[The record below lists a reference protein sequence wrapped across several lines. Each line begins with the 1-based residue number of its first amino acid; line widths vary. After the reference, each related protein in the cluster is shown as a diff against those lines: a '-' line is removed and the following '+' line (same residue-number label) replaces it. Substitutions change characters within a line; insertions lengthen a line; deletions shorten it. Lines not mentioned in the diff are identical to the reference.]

1 MLLRKSGQSS
11 AARLQAQGPLL
22 VRCERAAP
30 ATSRGFRDTLELSH
44 TGTRPNLRLRIENIS
59 DPIVRNLRDRARDL
73 VRIAAYVY
81 AADTSVKRW
90 SPKDVFA
97 DSWVR
102 QFHFTI
108 PVLDIEYW
116 SASQATTLLR
126 DTLEFLTGDVL
137 SFEFARGSP
146 AQGQLY
152 LEFSEG
158 PTPPCD
164 LVTLVSGGLDSLA
177 AVIDQVHRE
186 GRKPVLVSHRSAPLL
201 DSRQKRLVEL
211 LRKRFVSWSLPQV
224 SIWVNRAGGRA
235 VEQTQRSR
243 AFLYL
248 SLATAVALELGIPE
262 VRICDNGI
270 VSLNLPRSGQN
281 VGTLMTRSTHPTFLR
296 RFQELVRDVFG
307 TDLRIA
313 NPFLF
318 QTKAE
323 VVGIVRDSGHA
334 ELIQEAVSC
343 SRTEGMTKMQ
353 PHCGTCSQCVDRR
366 FSTIIAGIEEHDLA
380 SRYQKDIFR
389 SPLVT
394 GEERTHA
401 ETYCRFAIQVAS
413 ETDDGFLVRFPEIHD
428 AVADIPGSTDEVA
441 GALVDLHRRHA
452 NAVLEVLRRQTD
464 RHWHE
469 FVAGRL
475 PESCLIAML
484 GRLDHLRNDRASY
497 ARRLGGLL
505 GQALPKA
512 FRSRPPTKE
521 SQVQDVTEAVFST
534 ALENIK
540 REVPQLP
547 FGAVT
552 TRPDFANLQDV
563 LFVEMKL
570 VTSKASL
577 RRVTT
582 EITSRIVIYRGQGAF
597 PLFVV
602 YDPRRMIQDDDAL
615 RRDVEHPEGVWVTV
629 AR

>member
-1 MLLRKSGQSS
+1 MRKSGRSS
-11 AARLQAQGPLL
+11 AARLQAHGPLL

-30 ATSRGFRDTLELSH
+30 TASHSFADTLDLSH
-44 TGTRPNLRLRIENIS
+44 TGTKANLRLRIENIT

-81 AADTSVKRW
+81 SADTSLKRW
-90 SPKDVFA
+90 TPKDVFA

-102 QFHFTI
+102 QLHFTI

-116 SASQATTLLR
+116 SAPQVATLLR
-126 DTLEFLTGDVL
+126 DTLELLTGDVFT
-137 SFEFARGSP
+137 FEFARGSP

-152 LEFSEG
+152 LEFSQG

-177 AVIDQVHRE
+177 AIIDQVHRE

-211 LRKRFVSWSLPQV
+211 LRKRFVSWSFPQV
-224 SIWVNRAGGRA
+224 SIWVNRAGARA

-248 SLATAVALELGIPE
+248 SLATAVAVELGIEE

-281 VGTLMTRSTHPTFLR
+281 VGTLVTRSTHPTFLR
-296 RFQELVRDVFG
+296 RFQELVQDVFG
-307 TDLRIA
+307 TGLRIV

-318 QTKAE
+318 RTKPE
-323 VVGIVRDSGHA
+323 VVGIVRGSGHA

-366 FSTIIAGIEEHDLA
+366 FSTIIAGVEEHDLA

-389 SPLVT
+389 SPLVI

-401 ETYCRFAIQVAS
+401 ETYCRFAIQVATD
-413 ETDDGFLVRFPEIHD
+413 TDDGLLMRYPEIQD
-428 AVADIPGSTDEVA
+428 AVADIPGSTDEIA
-441 GALVDLHRRHA
+441 RALVDLHRRHA
-452 NAVLEVLRRQTD
+452 NGVLEVLRRQTD
-464 RHWHE
+464 LHWQD
-469 FVAGRL
+469 FIAGRL

-505 GQALPKA
+505 GHALPKA
-512 FRSRPPTKE
+512 FRSKPPTKE
-521 SQVQDVTEAVFST
+521 SHVQDVAEAVFSAAIET
-534 ALENIK
+534 LK

-552 TRPDFANLQDV
+552 TRPDFASLQDA

-570 VTSKASL
+570 VTSRASL

-582 EITSRIVIYRGQGAF
+582 EVTSRIVIYRQQGAY

-602 YDPRRMIQDDDAL
+602 YDPKRIIPDDDAF
-615 RRDVEHPEGVWVTV
+615 RRDLEQTEGVWVAV